1 MGAWDGNG
9 WGGTRHSGVPELL
22 TAAAYLVNDQGV
34 IVGVNAGVTRLLG
47 WRPEELV
54 GRDGH
59 DALHRDAH
67 GHTVPRAQCEMMQA
81 FIGVRTGQGE
91 RGFFVHRGG
100 HVVASSWLVTP
111 CVIGDEKGALVIL
124 HEPADVAVPR
134 PTTSTATLDELDRLA
149 LLAETTTRLTSTLDT
164 DEALRRLVRLL
175 IPRLADWAI
184 VDLLTESREVRR
196 SAVVTH
202 QDGVLVHREDLQGPL
217 PPVPEDSTMPLSRA
231 LRGAAST
238 LAGPDTYQAPP
249 DSLVAV
255 EQRRLFDATGMRSA
269 AIAPIR
275 GLREVLGALTLGRAA
290 HSAPFTDADLSLLE
304 DITRRTGLA
313 LDNARLYQR
322 QRRVAETMQRHLLPQ
337 LPKLPDLAMTARY
350 VAAPHASH
358 VGGDWYDAFR
368 LRDGATAL
376 VIGDVVG
383 HDLDAAAGMAQLRN
397 MLRAF
402 AWSQEASPSRIVEQ
416 LDHAAEHISEAS
428 TATLVL
434 GRLETRQG
442 AWRLHW
448 TNAGHLPPL
457 LVAPDGRTRF
467 LEQANGLLLGTRTR
481 LPRPD
486 AMVDLPPG
494 STLLLHTDG
503 LVESRRRPIDEGLAE
518 VRRHAAELAR
528 RPLEAFCDEL
538 LERVR
543 PEDNDDDVALL
554 ALRLPDRPAGEDH

>member
-1 MGAWDGNG
+1 MSAWDGSG
-9 WGGTRHSGVPELL
+9 WGGTRHSGVLEPL
-22 TAAAYLVNDQGV
+22 TAAAYLVNDQGI
-34 IVGVNAGVTRLLG
+34 IVRANAGVTRLLG

-231 LRGAAST
+231 LRGAASA

-255 EQRRLFDATGMRSA
+255 EQRRLFDATDMRSA

-337 LPKLPDLAMTARY
+337 LPQLPDLAMAARY

-434 GRLETRQG
+434 GRLEARQG

-467 LEQANGLLLGTRTR
+467 LEQANGLLLGTRAR

-503 LVESRRRPIDEGLAE
+503 LVESRRRPIDEGLGDLRE
-518 VRRHAAELAR
+518 HAAELAR

-554 ALRLPDRPAGEDH
+554 ALRLPDAPAGQDH